1 MHRFGQQVR
10 REVLRPQQLDHAHGT
25 TGEERE
31 ERHLQLLREKLE
43 GISGGEIRGLVEER
57 GVDRTVRE
65 LVDLG
70 EGLKVKSHGVGCDEA
85 EDQAKGAASAI
96 DDTGDE
102 DDAIGC
108 GPAPSR

>member
-31 ERHLQLLREKLE
+31 ARHLQLLREKLE

-70 EGLKVKSHGVGCDEA
+70 EGLKVKSQSVRGDEA
-85 EDQAKGAASAI
+85 EVQGKREASAV
-96 DDTGDE
+96 DDSGD
-102 DDAIGC
+102 DDGAIGC
-108 GPAPSR
+108 GPAPTR